1 MNITRQRSTKET
13 TVAVELNV
21 HGTQQVT
28 IDTGL
33 PFLNHMLEQLGTH
46 AGWNLK
52 IIASGDIKVDD
63 HHLIED
69 VALCLGDALQEA
81 WRTRQRIQRYGQ
93 RALPMDE
100 VLVLCALDLS
110 GRPYCKCDLPFTRE
124 YVGHLNTEMWSHF
137 FHSLAMA
144 GAFTLHIQTLATGN
158 NHHLVEA
165 SFKALAYA
173 LSEALQPKDREASTK
188 GVL

>member
-1 MNITRQRSTKET
+1 MPIKQERNTKET
-13 TVAVELNV
+13 SIAIELEIV
-21 HGTQQVT
+21 GTQQLN

-33 PFLNHMLEQLGTH
+33 PFFDHMLTQLAHH
-46 AGWNLK
+46 AGWDLTLK
-52 IIASGDIKVDD
+52 ATGDLAVDD

-69 VALCLGDALQEA
+69 TAICLGEVLQTI
-81 WRTRQRIQRYGQ
+81 WRTRKGMQRYGQ
-93 RALPMDE
+93 RFLPMDE
-100 VLVLCALDLS
+100 VLVLCAIDLS
-110 GRPYCKCDLPFTRE
+110 GRPYCSCDLPFSRE
-124 YVGHLNTEMWSHF
+124 IVGKINTEMWSHF

-144 GAFTLHIQTLATGN
+144 GRFTLQIKTFSNGN

-173 LSEALQPKDREASTK
+173 LSEALEIKDRSSSTK